1 MFKVV
6 DTRRNAKKLPFP
18 QKRIRAANNP
28 LRYVY
33 FVTMALFMAYFKMRA
48 TKIGRFELHARVYC
62 LFIHT
67 VHTFAWVADL
77 SKPSI

>member
-1 MFKVV
+1 MFKGV
-6 DTRRNAKKLPFP
+6 DTRRNAKKSRFP

-33 FVTMALFMAYFKMRA
+33 FVTMGLFLAYFKMRA
-48 TKIGRFELHARVYC
+48 TKSGRFELHARVYF

-67 VHTFAWVADL
+67 VHTFAWVVDH

>member
-6 DTRRNAKKLPFP
+6 DTSRNAKKITFP
-18 QKRIRAANNP
+18 SKRIRAANNP

-33 FVTMALFMAYFKMRA
+33 FVTMALFLAYFKMRA

-67 VHTFAWVADL
+67 VHTFA
-77 SKPSI
+77 

>member
-33 FVTMALFMAYFKMRA
+33 FVTMGLFLAYFKMRA
-48 TKIGRFELHARVYC
+48 KKIGRFELHARVYF

-67 VHTFAWVADL
+67 VHTFA
-77 SKPSI
+77 

>member
-6 DTRRNAKKLPFP
+6 DTRRKKIIFP
-18 QKRIRAANNP
+18 LKRIRAANNP

-33 FVTMALFMAYFKMRA
+33 FVTLGLFLAYFKMCA
-48 TKIGRFELHARVYC
+48 TKIGRFELHARVYF

-67 VHTFAWVADL
+67 VQTFACVADL
-77 SKPSI
+77 SKPSV

>member
-33 FVTMALFMAYFKMRA
+33 FVTMGLFLAYFKMRA
-48 TKIGRFELHARVYC
+48 TKSGRFELHARVYF

-67 VHTFAWVADL
+67 VHTFA
-77 SKPSI
+77 

>member
-6 DTRRNAKKLPFP
+6 DTRRNGKKSPFP
-18 QKRIRAANNP
+18 KKRIRAANNP

-33 FVTMALFMAYFKMRA
+33 FVTMGLFLAYFKMRA
-48 TKIGRFELHARVYC
+48 TKIGRFELHARVYF

-67 VHTFAWVADL
+67 VHTFACVADL
-77 SKPSI
+77 SQPSV